1 MKKLVRNS
9 MLVGAAV
16 LGIGSLG
23 TVAQAATT
31 PAPETTSAT
40 TPAPVTSDATAEITP
55 GTITLSSGPSFQFG
69 TVEASA
75 NDISYKSTSISG
87 ALKIADAGTGTG
99 YTVTVAASPFTAAKG
114 DATLK
119 NAQLILDNKE
129 ATPIKADDADN
140 VSTPPTLVTNL
151 TLSSSPVTVL
161 SAASGSGV
169 GAYTGTYGATDA
181 SLKVPA
187 GNIGGS
193 YSSTLTWALVNA
205 PA

>member
-23 TVAQAATT
+23 AVAQAATT
-31 PAPETTSAT
+31 PAP
-40 TPAPVTSDATAEITP
+40 VTSTATADITP
-55 GTITLSSGPSFQFG
+55 GTITLSSAPGFQFG
-69 TVEASA
+69 TVAASA
-75 NDISYKSTSISG
+75 NDISYTSTSTSG
-87 ALKIADAGTGTG
+87 VLDIADAGTGTG
-99 YTVTVAASPFTAAKG
+99 YTVTVAASPFTATGGA
-114 DATLK
+114 ALK

-140 VSTPPTLVTNL
+140 VSTPPTLVANL

-161 SAASGSGV
+161 SAAAGSGV

-193 YSSTLTWALVNA
+193 YSSTLTWTLANA

>member
-31 PAPETTSAT
+31 PASPVPSTSST
-40 TPAPVTSDATAEITP
+40 ATADITP
-55 GTITLSSGPSFQFG
+55 GKITLSSAPSFQFG
-69 TVEASA
+69 TVAASA
-75 NDISYKSTSISG
+75 NDISYTSTSTSG
-87 ALKIADAGTGTG
+87 TLDIADAGTGTG
-99 YTVTVAASPFTAAKG
+99 YTVTVAASPFTATGGA
-114 DATLK
+114 ALK
-119 NAQLILDNKE
+119 NAQLSLDNKE
-129 ATPIKADDADN
+129 TDPIKADDADN
-140 VSTPPTLVTNL
+140 VSTPPTLVAKL
-151 TLSSSPVTVL
+151 SLSSSPVTVV
-161 SAASGSGV
+161 SAAAGSGV
-169 GAYTGTYGATDA
+169 GAYTGTYGSTDA

-193 YSSTLTWALVNA
+193 YSSTLTWTLANA

>member
-1 MKKLVRNS
+1 

-31 PAPETTSAT
+31 PEPT
-40 TPAPVTSDATAEITP
+40 TPTTPVTSEATAEITP
-55 GTITLSSGPSFQFG
+55 GTITLSSSPSFQFG
-69 TVEASA
+69 KVEASA
-75 NDISYKSTSISG
+75 NDVSYNSTSVSG
-87 ALKIADAGTGTG
+87 DLKIADVGTGTG
-99 YTVTVAASPFTAAKG
+99 YTVTVAASPFTAKG
-114 DATLK
+114 GAALK
-119 NAQLILDNKE
+119 NAQLILNNKE
-129 ATPIKADDADN
+129 VTPIKADDADN

-161 SAASGSGV
+161 NAAAGSGV

-187 GNIGGS
+187 GNIGGT
-193 YSSTLTWALVNA
+193 YSSTLTWTLANA

>member
-31 PAPETTSAT
+31 PASPVPSTSST
-40 TPAPVTSDATAEITP
+40 ATADITP
-55 GTITLSSGPSFQFG
+55 GKITLSSAPSFQFG
-69 TVEASA
+69 TVAASA
-75 NDISYKSTSISG
+75 NDISYTSTSTSG
-87 ALKIADAGTGTG
+87 SLNIADAGTGTG
-99 YTVTVAASPFTAAKG
+99 YTVTVAASPFTATG
-114 DATLK
+114 GATLK
-119 NAQLILDNKE
+119 NAQLSLDNKE
-129 ATPIKADDADN
+129 TDPIKADDVDN
-140 VSTPPTLVTNL
+140 VSTPPTLVAKL
-151 TLSSSPVTVL
+151 SLSSSPVTVV
-161 SAASGSGV
+161 SAAAGSGV
-169 GAYTGTYGATDA
+169 GAYTGKYGSTDA

-193 YSSTLTWALVNA
+193 YSSTLTWTLANA